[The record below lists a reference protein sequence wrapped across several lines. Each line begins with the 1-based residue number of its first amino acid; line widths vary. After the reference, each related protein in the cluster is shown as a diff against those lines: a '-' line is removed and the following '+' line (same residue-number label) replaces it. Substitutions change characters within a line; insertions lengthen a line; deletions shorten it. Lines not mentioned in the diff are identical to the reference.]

1 MNHPLRRYALGVAF
15 LCVSG
20 IVQAHP
26 GHTLGALDG
35 IVHPWQGLDHL
46 LAAAGVGWWAA
57 RLGAARP
64 GGRARMVLPCTF
76 VGAMALGMA
85 AALAGLVL
93 PLHEEIATWSVL
105 ALGLL
110 IARAGSTSPIFAAA
124 CVGIFAL
131 AHGAAHC
138 AGLPVQPSTLAFAI
152 GALSS
157 TALLHA
163 GGLAAAG
170 ALAGRGHWLR
180 AGGLLLAGGGALLI
194 AA

>member
-57 RLGAARP
+57 RLS
-64 GGRARMVLPCTF
+64 GRARMVLPCTF

-110 IARAGSTSPIFAAA
+110 IARAGSTSPIFAAV

-138 AGLPVQPSTLAFAI
+138 AGLPVQLSTLAFAI
-152 GALSS
+152 GALLS

-180 AGGLLLAGGGALLI
+180 AGGLVLAGGGALLI